1 MPAQEVGRIKGGGA
15 MPPPLTP
22 KQLTQRAQA
31 ELNKAEFA
39 YTETLTLGRTS
50 GRTTRL
56 RAAKRRAGAL
66 LAQAVRRGLAED
78 EAREIYE
85 SAPPDPEFGEAEW

>member
-1 MPAQEVGRIKGGGA
+1 

-22 KQLTQRAQA
+22 QQLTQRAQA
-31 ELNKAEFA
+31 ELDKAELA
-39 YTETLTLGRTS
+39 HVETRTLGRTA

-56 RAAKRRAGAL
+56 RAAKRRARAL

-78 EAREIYE
+78 EARRIYE
-85 SAPPDPEFGEAEW
+85 TATPDPEFGKAKWQRSKKKWPGE

>member
-1 MPAQEVGRIKGGGA
+1 

-22 KQLTQRAQA
+22 AQLVLRAQA

-39 YTETLTLGRTS
+39 HVETLTLD
-50 GRTTRL
+50 RTTRL
-56 RAAKRRAGAL
+56 RAAKRRAHAL
-66 LAQAVRRGLAED
+66 LRRAVWRGLADD

-85 SAPPDPEFGEAEW
+85 SAPPDPEFGKAEW